1 MKCRSINLFRHD
13 IPSFF
18 ILTGC
23 QMPHTDTYNNSSA
36 TAFLPTVKE
45 QGFQMT
51 QEVLFR
57 MDTKKTA
64 SVMAK
69 PVNNY
74 LKTEE
79 EIETEFCF
87 ANFNLSKSNK
97 DGYSNIHSL
106 DNITISGTM
115 EENY

>member
-1 MKCRSINLFRHD
+1 MHQIE
-13 IPSFF
+13 
-18 ILTGC
+18 
-23 QMPHTDTYNNSSA
+23 TYNGSA
-36 TAFLPTVKE
+36 VAFLPAMEE
-45 QGFQMT
+45 QKLQVT
-51 QEVLFR
+51 QEIIFR
-57 MDTKKTA
+57 SDTKKPGT
-64 SVMAK
+64 MMTK

-87 ANFNLSKSNK
+87 ANLDKLKLNK

>member
-1 MKCRSINLFRHD
+1 MHQI
-13 IPSFF
+13 
-18 ILTGC
+18 
-23 QMPHTDTYNNSSA
+23 DTYNEA
-36 TAFLPTVKE
+36 VAFLPAVRE
-45 QGFQMT
+45 QSHQVT
-51 QEVLFR
+51 QEVVFR
-57 MDTKKTA
+57 IETRKPGSMT
-64 SVMAK
+64 VK

-79 EIETEFCF
+79 EIETEFCY
-87 ANFNLSKSNK
+87 LDVLKMNK